1 LNGSLLAFTSVL
13 LVFSVAA
20 SMDEPIFSRFTELFA
35 ANPAV
40 LGGLIALTSISY
52 LLACEP
58 AGALVDKAGTRHTI
72 ALGVSLEAISFI
84 MFWLAQGIPM
94 YIAAGMI
101 SGIGSAITWSAA
113 RVFIADFSTGGTR
126 GRAFGLYS
134 MSWGIG
140 WAVGPLLGG
149 IVGLSDMRLTFLAA
163 GMLMAV
169 TIPAFLMVTPK
180 WEDKGSLGSS
190 VMGIGSAFSKGV
202 KFLKG
207 ATNSVR
213 WLFFAYISTYFFWS
227 ALWIFAPLLF
237 EDFSSVQVGLLFF
250 ANALAYSI
258 SAFGAGALA
267 DRYDKRTLLTL
278 GFLASAA
285 GMVAFVL
292 NGSFPMAVLIG
303 IAIGITTAFTQPI
316 IDTLMVTHVKKKE
329 WGVATGLSL
338 VVLEIGTISASAVG
352 GIVAAIGG
360 FAAPFW
366 FAAAVCVIGAVGTAL
381 VFKK

>member
-13 LVFSVAA
+13 LVFSIAS

-35 ANPAV
+35 SNPAI

-72 ALGVSLEAISFI
+72 ALGVSLEAASFI
-84 MFWLAQGIPM
+84 AFWLATNIPLYIFAGI
-94 YIAAGMI
+94 IAGV
-101 SGIGSAITWSAA
+101 GSAITWSAA
-113 RVFIADFSTGGTR
+113 RVFVADFSTDHTR
-126 GRAFGLYS
+126 GKAFGLYS

-140 WAVGPLLGG
+140 WAVGPLVGG
-149 IVGLSDMRLTFLAA
+149 VVALSDIRLTFLAA
-163 GMLMAV
+163 GLFMALTV
-169 TIPAFLMVTPK
+169 PAFLAVTPK
-180 WEDKGSLGSS
+180 WEDKRSLGSS
-190 VMGIGSAFSKGV
+190 VTGVGSAFSRGTR
-202 KFLKG
+202 FLKG
-207 ATNSVR
+207 ATNRVR

-227 ALWIFAPLLF
+227 VLWIFAPLLF
-237 EDFSSVQVGLLFF
+237 EEFSSVQVGLLFF

-258 SAFGAGALA
+258 TALGAGSLA
-267 DRYDKRTLLTL
+267 DKYDKKTLLTL

-292 NGSFPMAVLIG
+292 NGSFPIAILIG
-303 IAIGITTAFTQPI
+303 IIIGFTTAFTQPI

-352 GIVAAIGG
+352 GIIAAIGG

-366 FAAAVCVIGAVGTAL
+366 FAAAVCVVGAVGTAL